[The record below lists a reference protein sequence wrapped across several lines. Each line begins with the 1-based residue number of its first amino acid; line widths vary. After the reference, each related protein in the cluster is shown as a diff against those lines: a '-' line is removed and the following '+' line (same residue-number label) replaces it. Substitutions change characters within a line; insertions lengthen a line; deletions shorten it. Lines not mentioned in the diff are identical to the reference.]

1 MPLKANLISYI
12 ERSRLAIWL
21 LVIVCLMMSF
31 MLVWQNVVKEANQ
44 SAFLLASQRIVERAS
59 YYKQQWLLSGQQN
72 EITIEGRTLNYT
84 SMGWIKPLG
93 DRQQVDCSYW
103 LDILY
108 PQHEVLGN
116 RPSQIE
122 NQIIDNG
129 YHCNYLYS
137 NNRLISIT
145 LIDNTFVAKTGF
157 LAE

>member
-1 MPLKANLISYI
+1 MPLKANFISYI
-12 ERSRLAIWL
+12 ERSRLATWL

-44 SAFLLASQRIVERAS
+44 SAFLLASQRIVERAN

-72 EITIEGRTLNYT
+72 EITIDGLTLNYT

-108 PQHEVLGN
+108 PQHEVLGS

-122 NQIIDNG
+122 NQIIANG
-129 YHCNYLYS
+129 YHCDYLYR

-145 LIDNTFVAKTGF
+145 LIDNRFVAKTGF

>member
-12 ERSRLAIWL
+12 ERSRFAIWL
-21 LVIVCLMMSF
+21 LVIVCLIMSF
-31 MLVWQNVVKEANQ
+31 TLVWQSVVKEANQ

-93 DRQQVDCSYW
+93 DRLHVDCLLW
-103 LDILY
+103 LDTLY

-116 RPSQIE
+116 KPVAVE
-122 NQIIDNG
+122 NKTTANN
-129 YHCNYLYS
+129 YHCDYLYS
-137 NNRLISIT
+137 DDRLISIT
-145 LIDNTFVAKTGF
+145 LMDNRFIAKTGF
-157 LAE
+157 LAQ